1 MSKGLRNYP
10 ASARRAVAL
19 RRTAAGVRDKGNGY
33 WAAIDYLAS
42 QAPRPVAVKP
52 VIIEPAKS

>member
-33 WAAIDYLAS
+33 WAAIDHLAS
-42 QAPRPVAVKP
+42 QAPQPVGVKP
-52 VIIEPAKS
+52 VTVEPTKS